1 MKPAIRSL
9 DRSYETSQ
17 ANNKGMPERG
27 FRQKQLKMKEKK
39 LIVIGAGSRGRTY
52 TDIAAASGRGFWVV
66 GVAEPLPQRRNYIRD
81 KHGIPEDMC
90 FDDWKGLLALPKC
103 ADAAIIATMDRDHFA
118 PALAAIRKGYDL
130 LLEKPISPVPDECR
144 ILCEEAEKTSVK
156 VLVCHVLRYTAF
168 FNALKRVIDSG
179 EIGDVMHI
187 QHTEG
192 VGNVHQSHSFVRGNW
207 ANSEKSSPMIL
218 QKSCHDMDIL
228 QWLVG
233 KHCRRVS
240 SFGSLSYFVRENAPE
255 GSPEFCIEG
264 CPCSAECP
272 YDAVKLYYDDKKNSW
287 FRNAATRLP
296 SPTDEDVERVLR
308 TTEYGRCV
316 FKCSNNVVDHQA
328 VNLEFEGGV
337 TANFT
342 MSAFNRGG
350 RSIRIMGTKGEITA
364 AMNSPEFSVYDFL
377 TKQTKQL
384 KVCDVVA
391 DQTIRGGHGG
401 GDTGIVHAFADLLEG
416 KAPGLRDSLKASYE
430 SHKIAFAA
438 EESRLTGRTVEIS
451 PDYDAI

>member
-1 MKPAIRSL
+1 M
-9 DRSYETSQ
+9 ET
-17 ANNKGMPERG
+17 
-27 FRQKQLKMKEKK
+27 KK

-52 TDIAAASGRGFWVV
+52 TDIAAKIDRGFKVV
-66 GVAEPLPQRRNYIRD
+66 GVAEPLEDRRNYIKN
-81 KHGIPEDMC
+81 KHGIPDEFC
-90 FDDWKGLLALPKC
+90 FESWEGQLELPKF

-118 PALAAIRKGYDL
+118 PALAAVRKGYSL
-130 LLEKPISPVPDECR
+130 LLEKPISPVPEECR
-144 ILCEEAEKTSVK
+144 ILCEEAEKAGVS

-179 EIGDVMHI
+179 EIGRVMHI

-228 QWLVG
+228 QWLIG

-240 SFGSLSYFVRENAPE
+240 SFGSRSYFRIENAPADA
-255 GSPEFCIEG
+255 PEFCIDG
-264 CPCSAECP
+264 CPHKDECP

-296 SPTDEDVERVLR
+296 SPTDEDVERALR

-316 FKCSNNVVDHQA
+316 FKCDNDVVDHQT

-337 TANFT
+337 TADFT

-350 RSIRIMGTKGEITA
+350 RSIRIMGTKGEIIA
-364 AMNSPEFSVYDFL
+364 AMSSPEFSVYDFL
-377 TKQTKQL
+377 TKQTRQL
-384 KVCDVVA
+384 KVSDVIS
-391 DQTIRGGHGG
+391 DQSITGGHGG
-401 GDTGIVHAFADLLEG
+401 GDTGIMYAFADLLEG
-416 KAPGLRDSLKASYE
+416 KSPDLRDSLKASYE

-438 EESRLTGRTVEIS
+438 EESRISGQVVEIK
-451 PDYDAI
+451 PTYDAI

>member
-1 MKPAIRSL
+1 MTAIRGE
-9 DRSYETSQ
+9 Y
-17 ANNKGMPERG
+17 NMN
-27 FRQKQLKMKEKK
+27 EKK

-52 TDIAAASGRGFWVV
+52 TDIAAASGRGFSVV
-66 GVAEPLPQRRNYIRD
+66 GVAEPLTERRNYIRD
-81 KHGIPEDMC
+81 KHGIPEEMC
-90 FDDWKGLLALPKC
+90 FESWEGLLALPTC

-130 LLEKPISPVPDECR
+130 LLEKPISPVPEECR
-144 ILCEEAEKTSVK
+144 ILCEEADRAGVR

-207 ANSEKSSPMIL
+207 ANSDESSPMIL

-228 QWLVG
+228 QWLLG
-233 KHCRRVS
+233 KHCRRVH
-240 SFGSLSYFVRENAPE
+240 SFGSLSYFRRENAPE
-255 GSPEFCIEG
+255 DAPEFCIDG
-264 CPCSAECP
+264 CPHSAECP
-272 YDAVKLYYDDKKNSW
+272 YYAVKLYYDDKKNSW
-287 FRNAATRLP
+287 FRTASTKLP
-296 SPTDEDVERVLR
+296 FPTDDDVERVLR
-308 TTEYGRCV
+308 TTDYGRCV
-316 FKCSNNVVDHQA
+316 FKCGNNVVDHQT
-328 VNLEFEGGV
+328 VNLEFEDGV

-342 MSAFNRGG
+342 MAAFNRGG

-364 AMNSPEFSVYDFL
+364 AMGSPEFSVYDFL

-384 KVCDVVA
+384 KVSDVVS
-391 DQTIRGGHGG
+391 DQSIVGGHGG

-416 KAPGLRDSLKASYE
+416 RADSLGDSLKASYE

-438 EESRLTGRTVEIS
+438 EESRLTGKTVEIRPEYS
-451 PDYDAI
+451 AI